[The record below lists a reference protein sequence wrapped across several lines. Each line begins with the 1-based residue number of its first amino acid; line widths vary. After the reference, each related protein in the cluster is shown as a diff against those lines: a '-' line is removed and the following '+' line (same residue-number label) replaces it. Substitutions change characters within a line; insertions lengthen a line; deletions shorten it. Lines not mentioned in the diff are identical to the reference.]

1 MEKSTREGA
10 VLEFRS
16 RATKAAAAARTAT
29 AIGATQ
35 SRRRVG
41 ADDRIAAYSWL
52 GIPWKKE
59 KNPEKLGK
67 SKSSKVGNFVFD
79 LNWWIHYSSYFRGG
93 NERKDIDALQTKS
106 NQQVETVSNAPRR
119 TLGVPLIR
127 DTYRGV
133 QFSSV

>member
-1 MEKSTREGA
+1 MVLLSALLLLLSKKLTSPVFTVQLKKSTREGA

-41 ADDRIAAYSWL
+41 ADDRIAALTWL

-59 KNPEKLGK
+59 KKTGKFHRAKIGKLEISEEKVLEIL
-67 SKSSKVGNFVFD
+67 S
-79 LNWWIHYSSYFRGG
+79 L
-93 NERKDIDALQTKS
+93 
-106 NQQVETVSNAPRR
+106 
-119 TLGVPLIR
+119 
-127 DTYRGV
+127 
-133 QFSSV
+133 

>member
-1 MEKSTREGA
+1 VFTVQLEKSTREGA
-10 VLEFRS
+10 VLEFWS

-59 KNPEKLGK
+59 KKKGK
-67 SKSSKVGNFVFD
+67 VSQSE
-79 LNWWIHYSSYFRGG
+79 NWEIGKFP
-93 NERKDIDALQTKS
+93 RKKC
-106 NQQVETVSNAPRR
+106 
-119 TLGVPLIR
+119 
-127 DTYRGV
+127 
-133 QFSSV
+133 

>member
-1 MEKSTREGA
+1 MFTVQLEKSTREGA

-52 GIPWKKE
+52 GIRIPWKKE
-59 KNPEKLGK
+59 KKRESFTERKLGNWK
-67 SKSSKVGNFVFD
+67 ISEEKV
-79 LNWWIHYSSYFRGG
+79 LEILS
-93 NERKDIDALQTKS
+93 L
-106 NQQVETVSNAPRR
+106 
-119 TLGVPLIR
+119 
-127 DTYRGV
+127 
-133 QFSSV
+133 